1 MEKKLSIEGMTC
13 MHCSGRVQ
21 KHLES
26 NSAISGVSVNLES
39 KEAIFSCDDTIDVGT
54 VAQGVTELGYP
65 AKEK

>member
-21 KHLES
+21 KYLES
-26 NSAISGVSVNLES
+26 NNAISDVTIDLEG
-39 KEAIFSCDDTIDVGT
+39 KEAAFSCDDTVDVDA
-54 VAQGVTELGYP
+54 VAKGITELGYP